1 MPMDISNERLPA
13 LVAAADYAYQRA
25 RTEVYD
31 QLPVCVPIDQQ
42 QLTAG
47 QLDALASLIVAEAE
61 LANYRYWRFEP
72 GLEGS
77 FAGSWSR

>member
-1 MPMDISNERLPA
+1 MDISNERLPA

-31 QLPVCVPIDQQ
+31 LLPACTPIDPQ
-42 QLTAG
+42 QLTAS

-61 LANYRYWRFEP
+61 LANYRYWRFSP
-72 GLEGS
+72 DLEDD